1 MDNVTCHALLMVLV
15 MAVVTYLLRAF
26 PFIVFGITGKAPK
39 IAVYLGKALSPAAI
53 AMLVVY
59 CFKSVDV
66 TSAGKVLPELIA
78 STLVVVLH
86 MWKRNPLVSICT
98 GTAFYMFLLR
108 LFQ

>member
-15 MAVVTYLLRAF
+15 MSVVTHLLRAF
-26 PFIVFGITGKAPK
+26 PFIVFGITGKAPR

-66 TSAGKVLPELIA
+66 TAAGKCLPELFA
-78 STLVVVLH
+78 SVLVVGLH
-86 MWKRNPLVSICT
+86 IWKRNPLVSICA
-98 GTAFYMFLLR
+98 GTLFYMFLLR
-108 LFQ
+108 LWQ